1 MWRAGERRESVE
13 PVARLT
19 IAMTLIAVASANLSV
34 IGALI
39 AFVGLDGDRM
49 LSARQIWTAGL
60 IVTTLATGTLTPLI
74 VAPGLMR
81 IRRLA
86 RSRDRWERAARRD
99 ALTGLLNRFGFDER
113 AQRELEAAG
122 TPRLPVALAIADIDH
137 FKAVN
142 DAHGHDVGDEA
153 LALIASLLSGS
164 LAGRAAVV
172 GRRGGEEFAIL
183 ILDCDETGARQAAEL
198 MRRRCEET
206 PLAVGGLSLR
216 LTVSFGVSARRGGRE
231 PLAALIA
238 RADAALYEAKRQGR
252 NRVVVSTS
260 ASESR
265 RAA

>member
-1 MWRAGERRESVE
+1 MSTGGERRDRVA

-19 IAMTLIAVASANLSV
+19 VAMTLIAVTGANLSV

-39 AFVGLDGDRM
+39 ALVGLDGDRL
-49 LSARQIWTAGL
+49 LSAQQIWIASL

-113 AQRELEAAG
+113 ARRELRAA
-122 TPRLPVALAIADIDH
+122 TVSRRPAALAIVDIDH

-142 DAHGHDVGDEA
+142 DAHGHDVGDA
-153 LALIASLLSGS
+153 GLALIASLLSGS

-183 ILDCDETGARQAAEL
+183 ILGGDEGEAREAAER
-198 MRRRCEET
+198 MRRCCEET
-206 PLAVGGLSLR
+206 PLVVGGLSVR
-216 LTVSFGVSARRGGRE
+216 LTVSLGLVVRRDARE
-231 PLAALIA
+231 PLTSLLA

-252 NRVVVSTS
+252 NRVVVS
-260 ASESR
+260 APAPDSR
-265 RAA
+265 QAA